1 MTTIGDVCHVLEQLA
16 PLHLAEDWDNVGL
29 LLGDRATGVT
39 RAITCLTLTADVAAE
54 AVRCGAE
61 LVVTHHPILFKPVKQ
76 ITAATAEGRMLSL
89 LMRHEIAVYSPHTAW
104 DNSAGGIN
112 QQLAERL
119 ALNEIRPLRPRP
131 AVANEPAAGTGSGRY
146 GTLSQPLSLR
156 ELNLQIARELQQPFL
171 QTVGDESLIVER
183 LGIACGA
190 AAEFLSD
197 AHRLGCQALLT
208 GEARFHAC
216 LEARERGMGLILP
229 GHYATERFSMEVL
242 ARQLGDHFT
251 DLVVQASESERDP
264 VMTLSASP

>member
-1 MTTIGDVCHVLEQLA
+1 MI
-16 PLHLAEDWDNVGL
+16 
-29 LLGDRATGVT
+29 
-39 RAITCLTLTADVAAE
+39 
-54 AVRCGAE
+54 
-61 LVVTHHPILFKPVKQ
+61 
-76 ITAATAEGRMLSL
+76 
-89 LMRHEIAVYSPHTAW
+89 
-104 DNSAGGIN
+104 
-112 QQLAERL
+112 
-119 ALNEIRPLRPRP
+119 
-131 AVANEPAAGTGSGRY
+131 
-146 GTLSQPLSLR
+146 
-156 ELNLQIARELQQPFL
+156 
-171 QTVGDESLIVER
+171 ER

-216 LEARERGMGLILP
+216 LEARELGMGLILP